1 MTFLHLADLHI
12 GKRVNEVSM
21 LEDQAY
27 ILDQIIGMVKERR
40 PDAVLIAGD
49 VYDKPIPPASAVELF
64 DGFLTALSALGTKV
78 CLIAGNHDSAERLAF
93 GGALME
99 QSGVHLSRV
108 FDGEIDRVTLSDDNG
123 EVTVWLLPFI
133 KPIHA
138 ARAYDDDT
146 IGEYTDAVRA
156 AIAHMPLDE
165 TKRNVL
171 VTHQFVTGASTCES
185 EELSVGGTDQVD
197 ASVFDAFDYVAL
209 GHLHG
214 PQHVSRETVRY
225 AGSPLKYSF
234 SEAKH
239 HKSVTLVTMKEK
251 GNTAIEL
258 LPLVPLRD
266 MTQIEGLYDDLA
278 ARAYYEG
285 TALRDSYVH
294 ITLTDE
300 EDVPDAIGKLR
311 VIYPHLM
318 KLSYNNRRTRQQQII
333 DAAENVQ
340 SRHPLDLFAELYELQ
355 NNQPMSDDQRK
366 LVGGLIEA
374 IWEEDV

>member
-1 MTFLHLADLHI
+1 
-12 GKRVNEVSM
+12 
-21 LEDQAY
+21 
-27 ILDQIIGMVKERR
+27 
-40 PDAVLIAGD
+40 
-49 VYDKPIPPASAVELF
+49 
-64 DGFLTALSALGTKV
+64 V

-99 QSGVHLSRV
+99 KSGVHLSRV
-108 FDGEIDRVTLSDDNG
+108 FDGDIDRVTLKDEHG
-123 EVTVWLLPFI
+123 EVIVWLLPFI

-138 ARAYDDDT
+138 VHAYDDDA

-234 SEAKH
+234 SEANH
-239 HKSVTLVTMKEK
+239 RKSVTLVTMNGK
-251 GNTAIEL
+251 GDTAIETV
-258 LPLVPLRD
+258 PLMPLRD

-278 ARAYYEG
+278 ARAFYDG
-285 TALRDSYVH
+285 TTLRDSYIH
-294 ITLTDE
+294 IILTDE

-318 KLSYNNRRTRQQQII
+318 KLSYNNRRTREQQII

-340 SRHPLDLFAELYELQ
+340 NKHPLDLFAELYERQ
-355 NNQPMSDDQRK
+355 NNQPMSDDQRR
-366 LVGGLIEA
+366 LVAGLIET
-374 IWEEDV
+374 IWEGDA